1 MPRRPYNWQPGFVA
15 GRGSVLLSGAGCSLN
30 FAEVYPF
37 GLWVQMSV
45 RFKGPLTLEQQRDID
60 RQVGAYLRN
69 SPAEGPQ
76 LAVDQDSSG
85 CSTAEIVMHE
95 GHNNFWTIS
104 FWVDHDVAA
113 GALSVVF
120 TWTDQD
126 IETTFSVTG
135 EDVDS
140 ALSEATELWKTSSVE
155 YTTF

>member
-15 GRGSVLLSGAGCSLN
+15 GRGSVLLNGAGCSLV

-37 GLWVQMSV
+37 GLWVQMGV
-45 RFKGPLTLEQQRDID
+45 RFKGPLTLEQQRDLG
-60 RQVGAYLRN
+60 RQVDAYLRN

-76 LAVDQDSSG
+76 LAVNQDGSG
-85 CSTAEIVMHE
+85 RSTAEIVTHE

-113 GALSVVF
+113 GAMSVVF

-126 IETTFSVTG
+126 IEVSYVITA
-135 EDVDS
+135 EDVRS
-140 ALSEATELWKTSSVE
+140 ALRDATELWKTSSVE

>member
-1 MPRRPYNWQPGFVA
+1 M
-15 GRGSVLLSGAGCSLN
+15 
-30 FAEVYPF
+30 
-37 GLWVQMSV
+37 
-45 RFKGPLTLEQQRDID
+45 TLEQQREID

-85 CSTAEIVMHE
+85 RSTAEIVTHE

-113 GALSVVF
+113 GALSIVF

-140 ALSEATELWKTSSVE
+140 ALSEATELWKTSSME

>member
-15 GRGSVLLSGAGCSLN
+15 GRGSVLLNGAGCSLV

-37 GLWVQMSV
+37 GLWVQMGV
-45 RFKGPLTLEQQRDID
+45 RFKGPLTLEQQRDLG
-60 RQVGAYLRN
+60 RQVDAYLRN

-76 LAVDQDSSG
+76 LAVNQDGSG
-85 CSTAEIVMHE
+85 RSTAEIVTHE

-113 GALSVVF
+113 GAMSVVF

-126 IETTFSVTG
+126 IEVSYVITAD
-135 EDVDS
+135 DVGS
-140 ALSEATELWKTSSVE
+140 ALRDARELWKTSSVE

>member
-1 MPRRPYNWQPGFVA
+1 MPRRPYNWQPGIVA

-45 RFKGPLTLEQQRDID
+45 RFKGPLTLEQQREIN

-69 SPAEGPQ
+69 SPAEDPQ
-76 LAVDQDSSG
+76 LTVDQENSG
-85 CSTAEIVMHE
+85 RSTAEIVTHE

-104 FWVDHDVAA
+104 FWADHDVAA
-113 GALSVVF
+113 GALSMVF
-120 TWTDQD
+120 SWTDQD

-135 EDVDS
+135 EDIET
-140 ALSEATELWKTSSVE
+140 ALTDATELWKTSSME
-155 YTTF
+155 YSTF

>member
-1 MPRRPYNWQPGFVA
+1 M
-15 GRGSVLLSGAGCSLN
+15 
-30 FAEVYPF
+30 
-37 GLWVQMSV
+37 
-45 RFKGPLTLEQQRDID
+45 TLEQQREINH
-60 RQVGAYLRN
+60 QVGAYLRN

-85 CSTAEIVMHE
+85 RSTAEVVTHE

-113 GALSVVF
+113 EALSVVF

-135 EDVDS
+135 EHIDS
-140 ALSEATELWKTSSVE
+140 ALSNATELWKTSSVE

>member
-45 RFKGPLTLEQQRDID
+45 RFKGPLTLERQRDINH
-60 RQVGAYLRN
+60 QVGAYLRN

-76 LAVDQDSSG
+76 LTVTQENSG
-85 CSTAEIVMHE
+85 RSTAEVVTHE

-104 FWVDHDVAA
+104 FWVDHDVTA
-113 GALSVVF
+113 GALSMVF
-120 TWTDQD
+120 IWTDQD

-135 EDVDS
+135 EDIET
-140 ALSEATELWKTSSVE
+140 ALSAATELWKTSSVE